1 MNSRLL
7 IVIATYNEI
16 ENLPKLVD
24 QLVGLLPS
32 AEILV
37 IDDNSPDGTAD
48 WCRETAEANENFHV
62 IVRESKLGLGSAAVR
77 GFEFGLQGDYD
88 LIATMDDDFSHA
100 PESLL
105 EMVQA
110 MDDPEGAAEN
120 EIGVMLGSR
129 YVPGGGVEG
138 WPLYRRFTSRA
149 VNGLARWMLR
159 LKTYDNSGAFRVYR
173 RSALQTIDV
182 SKIQSSGYA
191 YLEEIIWRLN
201 HSNVKLAEHP
211 ITFRDRTEGR
221 SKANFLVGLS
231 VLKQLVRFAFSK
243 P

>member
-1 MNSRLL
+1 MISSRLL

-16 ENLPKLVD
+16 ENLPKLVQ
-24 QLVGLLPS
+24 QLTGLLPD

-48 WCRETAEANENFHV
+48 WCRETANANEKFHV
-62 IVRESKLGLGSAAVR
+62 IVRESKLGLGTAAVR
-77 GFEFGLQGDYD
+77 GFEFGLAGDYD
-88 LIATMDDDFSHA
+88 LIATMDADFSHA

-105 EMVQA
+105 EMVRT
-110 MDDPEGAAEN
+110 MDQPDNGVD
-120 EIGVMLGSR
+120 VMLGSR
-129 YVPGGGVEG
+129 YIAGGGVEG
-138 WPLYRRFTSRA
+138 WPLHRRIASRV

-159 LKTYDNSGAFRVYR
+159 LETRDNSGAFRVYR
-173 RSALQTIDV
+173 RSALMAIEV

-201 HSNVKLAEHP
+201 HANIVLGEHP
-211 ITFRDRTEGR
+211 ITFRDRTEGQ
-221 SKANFLVGLS
+221 SKANLLVGLG
-231 VLKQLVRFAFSK
+231 VLKQLIRFAFSK